1 MRNFSTLSEDELAN
15 LTISEFGGIRSEDF
29 TTIFECGINTIAGF
43 TLDCLVKL
51 YSALMGHEPEDWQPD
66 LRDVTI
72 RELATTHRAEVNI
85 LLLESGKSWQDEEPN
100 CELDLEEDGEMVW

>member
-29 TTIFECGINTIAGF
+29 TTIFERGINTIAGF

-72 RELATTHRAEVNI
+72 RELATTYRTEIDI
-85 LLLESGKSWQDEEPN
+85 LLLEPEKSWQGEKPEY
-100 CELDLEEDGEMVW
+100 EFDLE